1 MMMNEVLCMKKRL
14 LPLLLA
20 IFCLFCLSA
29 FAEEEDDDSIVAPV
43 EFALLK
49 PGDASEDVRI
59 LQERL
64 VSVGYLA
71 EATGIYDE
79 STEEAVRRVQQ
90 AYGLEE
96 TGEAD
101 DDTQEVI
108 FGDCY
113 LPLKLDDRNEQVR
126 ALQER
131 LKELS
136 VYSDAADGVFGLT
149 TQQAVEMF
157 QKMYGLTVTGEADT
171 DTLALLYSDLS
182 AAVLLPTATPAPAPG
197 TITVDEADVVP
208 FTKKLAY
215 GSKGA
220 NVQKVQEKLKELG
233 FFTYKKTTTGFY
245 KNTQAAVKQFQ
256 EYNGLLVT
264 GIVDKDTWNALFNSV
279 DVVPADATPRPSP
292 EPTPQPYFV
301 DVDTRNQV
309 TKVYT
314 YDENKEY
321 TVLVQVMICS
331 TGTSKYPSDVG
342 TWTLSGRTAR
352 WCTFPKWGGGTAQ
365 YWTKINENIAFHSV
379 MFANY
384 DTSKLN
390 TKSFNNLGKKAS
402 HGCIRLTV
410 TDAKWI
416 YDNCGKGTQVYIH
429 NDGNTDSEL
438 LAFAKYRKTHSS
450 VMLPDTTGYNINAQ
464 PPEYRRLKSGSQGD
478 DVTWLQ
484 MTLKELGYFESTV
497 TGHYGPLTA
506 SAVKKFQRANGL
518 NADGVLGEK
527 TYKKLY
533 EKQLAAAATATPVP
547 ADET

>member
-1 MMMNEVLCMKKRL
+1 MKKRL
-14 LPLLLA
+14 LPLLLVL
-20 IFCLFCLSA
+20 ICLFSLPA
-29 FAEEEDDDSIVAPV
+29 FAEEEGDDSVVAPV
-43 EFALLK
+43 EFSLLK
-49 PGDASEDVRI
+49 LGDTSEDVRI

-64 VSVGYLA
+64 VSVGYLT
-71 EATGIYDE
+71 EATGTYDD
-79 STEEAVRRVQQ
+79 STKEAVLRVQQ

-113 LPLKLDDRNEQVR
+113 LPLKLDDENEQVR
-126 ALQER
+126 TLQEK
-131 LKELS
+131 LKTMS
-136 VYSDAADGVFGLT
+136 IYSDEADGVFGLT
-149 TQQAVEMF
+149 TQQAVQMF
-157 QKMYGLTVTGEADT
+157 QKMYGLEVTGEADA
-171 DTLALLYSDLS
+171 DTLELVYSDLS
-182 AAVLLPTATPAPAPG
+182 EAVLLPTATPAPAPG
-197 TITVDEADVVP
+197 TITVPEADVVP

-256 EYNGLLVT
+256 EYNGLTVT
-264 GIVDKDTWNALFNSV
+264 GIVDEDTWNALFNSV
-279 DVVPADATPRPSP
+279 EVVPASATPRPSP
-292 EPTPQPYFV
+292 EPTPQPYYV
-301 DVDTRNQV
+301 DVDTKNQV

-365 YWTKINENIAFHSV
+365 YWTKINESIAFHSV

-390 TKSFNNLGKKAS
+390 EKSFNKLGKKAS

-438 LAFAKYRKTHSS
+438 LAFAKYRKTHTS
-450 VMLPDTTGYNINAQ
+450 VQLPDTSSYNINDQ
-464 PPEYRRLKSGSQGD
+464 PPEYRRLKSGSQGE

-484 MTLKELGYFESTV
+484 MTLKELGYFDSTV
-497 TGHYGPLTA
+497 TSHYGPLTA

-527 TYKKLY
+527 TYNKLY

-547 ADET
+547 NDAT